1 MKLFINNYMFRQKSG
16 LSLEDAIRQVQ
27 KKYRNVPSPL
37 QYMQE
42 NVGFAPTQV
51 PQHMR
56 QSKNLRDNLLS
67 GFIPSKDTF
76 R

>member
-1 MKLFINNYMFRQKSG
+1 
-16 LSLEDAIRQVQ
+16 
-27 KKYRNVPSPL
+27 
-37 QYMQE
+37 MQE

-56 QSKNLRDNLLS
+56 QSKDLRDNLLS